1 MAVLRKPTV
10 PNPQAV
16 TVSPSAGEFLRFK
29 LEAEGPVPIFSFAS
43 SIKGVLFEASD
54 FYGHPLVSYEW
65 DHLKNPTDT
74 QRLELLNL
82 GLAFFT
88 SSSHRFVVELHKPG
102 AAAQT
107 VLDIVYT
114 GQAVDTFQ
122 ENLAVVIP

>member
-1 MAVLRKPTV
+1 MAVVRKPTV

-29 LEAEGPVPIFSFAS
+29 LEAEGPLPIFSFAS
-43 SIKGVLFEASD
+43 SVRGVLFEAAD

-65 DHLKNPTDT
+65 DHLKNPTNN

-88 SSSHRFVVELHKPG
+88 SSTHRLVVELHKPG
-102 AAAQT
+102 AAAET
-107 VLDIVYT
+107 VLDIIYT
-114 GQAVDTFQ
+114 GQPVDTFQ